1 MLETDGLSKACE
13 SYDKTLRRA
22 QLLPDAYVTRARFVR
37 LAYAIVLLSGVAV
50 VKIFLALSAGRT
62 NVGFLIL
69 TVVAITVAS
78 VIFVSAFD

>member
-37 LAYAIVLLSGVAV
+37 LAYAIVLERRSRCQNIPGAERRQNQCR
-50 VKIFLALSAGRT
+50 FLDNPDGRCDHCC
-62 NVGFLIL
+62 VGR
-69 TVVAITVAS
+69 
-78 VIFVSAFD
+78 FVSAFD